1 VSVAEVLPQEPP
13 PKSTAE
19 LFIELTKPLFPPMLT
34 DLRRRCA
41 EAAKAK
47 GASKDVVEA
56 VLGVVLEVG
65 K

>member
-1 VSVAEVLPQEPP
+1 LS

-19 LFIELTKPLFPPMLT
+19 LFIELCQPLFRPREMEV
-34 DLRRRCA
+34 RRRCA

-47 GASKDVVEA
+47 GASKDVIEA
-56 VLGVVLEVG
+56 VLGVVLEEG